1 MTLTDKMPLGRM
13 LAIFAGTFVAGN
25 VALAVLT
32 YFLPDLPLPSS
43 TGMILAMAA
52 ALAAGQGVAAR
63 LGRKLRTGE
72 KAVFAAY
79 ATILN
84 LVFAVAV
91 FWGLLAYVGLPFT
104 AQNVVMVMT
113 GETMPKADIG
123 PFLPWIIGIGAVVS
137 FLVTFF
143 FVGLGVSS
151 QLKALERKAAKA
163 K

>member
-43 TGMILAMAA
+43 TGMILAMVA

-72 KAVFAAY
+72 KAVFRCLW
-79 ATILN
+79 LN

-91 FWGLLAYVGLPFT
+91 FWVLLAYVGLPFT
-104 AQNVVMVMT
+104 ACRT
-113 GETMPKADIG
+113 
-123 PFLPWIIGIGAVVS
+123 W
-137 FLVTFF
+137 
-143 FVGLGVSS
+143 
-151 QLKALERKAAKA
+151 
-163 K
+163 